1 MKRKF
6 ILDPVYKDY
15 ITICP
20 EITRFIDNYIFQRLR
35 FIKQLGVC
43 FFIFPGANHTRLE
56 HSLGVYFLCKKF
68 IDSLKEK
75 GVRISSE
82 EEKAVFLA
90 SLFHDLGHGPFSHTL
105 EKNILSLSHEKI
117 TLKLLSY
124 FDIDREIK
132 NIIYKIYSKVYEK
145 EFLISLISSQTDID
159 RFDYLYRDSYYLG
172 LPYGIIDLQKLIKEV
187 EVVNNKLVWNKKAF
201 YALENYL
208 FARYQMYYL
217 VYFHPKNLSLEVLL
231 RKIVKRAK
239 ELILNGE
246 TNFPY
251 YFVKTV
257 KEEKVDD
264 FIKLNDSTIV
274 SFIYEKA
281 FNCKDSILKDLCN
294 RFINRYLF
302 KVKEIDVS
310 DILEIEKIKN
320 SLKRKKL
327 NPKYYLEI
335 IKTHRQAYS
344 YYIPNEKDLIL
355 INDNGNLVEI
365 SLYSP
370 TDAIK
375 SLTRKVE
382 KYYLVYPPEIEK

>member
-1 MKRKF
+1 MKKKY

-15 ITICP
+15 ITISP
-20 EITRFIDNYIFQRLR
+20 EFVNLIDNYIFQRLR
-35 FIKQLGVC
+35 FIRQLGLC

-56 HSLGVYFLCKKF
+56 HSFGVYFLCKKF
-68 IDSLKEK
+68 ITTLKEK
-75 GVRISSE
+75 GVKISPE
-82 EEKAVFLA
+82 EEQAVFLA
-90 SLFHDLGHGPFSHTL
+90 SLFHDLGHGPFSHAL
-105 EKNILSLSHEKI
+105 EKSILRLSHEKI

-124 FDIDREIK
+124 FDIDKKIK
-132 NIIYKIYSKVYEK
+132 NIIYKIFSKVYEK
-145 EFLISLISSQTDID
+145 EFLISLISSQADVD

-172 LPYGIIDLQKLIKEV
+172 LPYGIIDTQKLIKEV

-217 VYFHPKNLSLEVLL
+217 VYFHPKNVSLEVLL
-231 RKIVKRAK
+231 KKIIKRAK
-239 ELILNGE
+239 ELILNGN
-246 TNFPY
+246 TDFPY
-251 YFVKTV
+251 YFVKTI
-257 KEEKVDD
+257 KEEKIDD
-264 FIKLNDSTIV
+264 FIKLNDSTII

-281 FNCKDSILKDLCN
+281 FKCKDPILKDLCN
-294 RFINRYLF
+294 RFINRHLF
-302 KVKEIDVS
+302 KVKEIDIS

-320 SLKRKKL
+320 NLKKKRL
-327 NPKYYLEI
+327 DPQYYLEI

-355 INDNGNLVEI
+355 INDNGKLMEI
-365 SLYSP
+365 SSYSP

-382 KYYLVYPPEIEK
+382 KYYLVYAPEIER